1 MVMQRWPPVSTW
13 TSTPIGAKYPA
24 PVHLGSTNRRSPRT
38 NILCGLH
45 FKGHFKE
52 VVNGVFQTYDQADGP
67 AIHIH
72 GASTNIYVHNVE
84 AYKKKYGLQDKDDD
98 FDNCDS
104 SINYPNGV
112 QKGHVI
118 VYNWFHYTESQGMY
132 IGNTAP
138 NNQYTHSRK
147 ELFWRN
153 RLWRARK
160 DW

>member
-1 MVMQRWPPVSTW
+1 MV
-13 TSTPIGAKYPA
+13 
-24 PVHLGSTNRRSPRT
+24 
-38 NILCGLH
+38 C
-45 FKGHFKE
+45 FKL
-52 VVNGVFQTYDQADGP
+52 YDQADGP

-72 GASTNIYVHNVE
+72 GGSTNIYVHNVE

-118 VYNWFHYTESQGMY
+118 VYNWFHYLESQGMY

-138 NNQYTHSRK
+138 NNQYTHIAQRAVLAEPFMENLEGLVITQSSTM
-147 ELFWRN
+147 
-153 RLWRARK
+153 RLIPPEGQIFRYHFPK
-160 DW
+160 KG